1 MDERMQKTLTN
12 LSKLLLIAAFLA
24 QGFSLA
30 NAQSKS
36 QKSSSSAAVAH
47 TEVDMQKFKPGVVS
61 TWFCE
66 SNLQI
71 KTANSELAGL
81 LLLWNKKIHSFQ
93 LVQSLPGSQRF
104 HDADTNL
111 DFLVIPDKAMLFDAK
126 AGQRLVDYCKTEEM
140 RKGGQPPAYN
150 NL

>member
-1 MDERMQKTLTN
+1 MQMTITK
-12 LSKLLLIAAFLA
+12 LSKLFLVLSLLT
-24 QGFSLA
+24 QGLSLA
-30 NAQSKS
+30 NAQVKT
-36 QKSSSSAAVAH
+36 QKSASSAAISH
-47 TEVDMQKFKPGVVS
+47 TELDMQKFKPGIVS

-66 SNLQI
+66 NNLQI

-81 LLLWNKKIHSFQ
+81 LVLWNKKIHSFQ

-104 HDADTNL
+104 HDEDTHL

-126 AGQRLVDYCKTEEM
+126 AGQRLVDYCKTEDM

>member
-1 MDERMQKTLTN
+1 MQNTFIKI
-12 LSKLLLIAAFLA
+12 SKIFLVFA
-24 QGFSLA
+24 LAVQGISIA
-30 NAQSKS
+30 NAQSTKKQTPTPTAS
-36 QKSSSSAAVAH
+36 NQNP
-47 TEVDMQKFKPGVVS
+47 ELDMQKFKPGVVS

-66 SNLQI
+66 NNSQI

-81 LLLWNKKIHSFQ
+81 LLYWNKKIHSFQ

-104 HDADTNL
+104 RDEDSKM
-111 DFLVIPDKAMLFDAK
+111 DFLVIPDKAMLFDTK
-126 AGQRLVDYCKTEEM
+126 AGVRLVDYCKTDEM

>member
-1 MDERMQKTLTN
+1 MQNTILN
-12 LSKLLLIAAFLA
+12 LSKILVILA
-24 QGFSLA
+24 ISVHAITVA
-30 NAQSKS
+30 NAQTKT
-36 QKSSSSAAVAH
+36 QKSSSSAAISQS
-47 TEVDMQKFKPGVVS
+47 EVDMQKFKPGVVS

-66 SNLQI
+66 NNLQI

-81 LLLWNKKIHSFQ
+81 LILWNKKIHSFQ

-104 HDADTNL
+104 HDDDTHL

-126 AGQRLVDYCKTEEM
+126 AGQRLVDYCKTEDM